1 MLFVCKIP
9 IKERLAHMNNNNPIY
24 HTNGADLYNVAGIDS
39 QLVLALPFILALIMY
54 LVAAINSSRRYKPW
68 PLYRTVCWTLG
79 VLSALISVAGPL
91 ANLAHMDFSVHMI
104 GHLLLGMLA
113 PLLMALAAPMTL
125 VLRTLSTPLA
135 RRLSHL
141 LRRWP
146 SRLYTHPIVASF
158 LNIGGLWLLYT
169 TELYSLMHEYTL
181 IHLMVHIHVFAAGYL
196 FTVSMVYIDPIPH
209 RYSFFYRSIVL
220 ILALAGHG
228 ILSKVIYAHPPA
240 GTLTEQAQLGGKIM
254 YYGGDVIDMGII
266 FILCLQWFR
275 STRPRIRPSHEQV
288 KVQSKMN

>member
-1 MLFVCKIP
+1 MNGTDLHQGAGMIP
-9 IKERLAHMNNNNPIY
+9 
-24 HTNGADLYNVAGIDS
+24 
-39 QLVLALPFILALIMY
+39 QLVLALPFVLALIMY
-54 LVAAINSSRRYKPW
+54 IFAAIHSSRRYKSW

-79 VLSALISVAGPL
+79 VLSALVSVAGPL
-91 ANLAHMDFSVHMI
+91 ANRAHMDFPVHMI

-125 VLRTLSTPLA
+125 VLRTLSTPRA
-135 RRLSHL
+135 RRLSRI
-141 LRRWP
+141 LRSWP
-146 SRLYTHPIVASF
+146 SRLYTHPIVATI

-169 TELYSLMHEYTL
+169 TELYSLMHEHPL
-181 IHLMVHIHVFAAGYL
+181 IHIMVHVHVFVAGYL
-196 FTVSMVYIDPIPH
+196 FTVSMVYIDPMPH

-228 ILSKVIYAHPPA
+228 ILSKVIYSHPPA
-240 GTLTEQAQLGGKIM
+240 GILSDQAELGGKIM

-275 STRPRIRPSHEQV
+275 STRPRIRPSHGPV
-288 KVQSKMN
+288 KVQSKMNRYQ